1 LSSLNLITKPI
12 GYNIIANQENS
23 NNTFDFYRYNR
34 NGLLLED
41 EDRNILTSMYS
52 ESKTPISYRIY
63 DI

>member
-23 NNTFDFYRYNR
+23 NNTFDFYHYNR
-34 NGLLLED
+34 NGLLLES

-52 ESKTPISYRIY
+52 EPKTPISYRIY